1 MIKKVKRV
9 SKIVSYR
16 GDIYDRI
23 KSLELENE
31 KIINQNKELE
41 NKLKMN
47 EIELNACYN
56 VIKEIISK
64 NEKIEIRIENYL
76 ILRYNC
82 SNK

>member
-1 MIKKVKRV
+1 M
-9 SKIVSYR
+9 SWKIVSYR

-41 NKLKMN
+41 NNLKIN

-64 NEKIEIRIENYL
+64 NEKIEIRIEKL
-76 ILRYNC
+76 FDFAL
-82 SNK
+82 

>member
-1 MIKKVKRV
+1 MMMIKKVKRV
-9 SKIVSYR
+9 SKIVRYR

-41 NKLKMN
+41 NNLKMN

-64 NEKIEIRIENYL
+64 NEKIEIRIEKL
-76 ILRYNC
+76 FDFAL
-82 SNK
+82 